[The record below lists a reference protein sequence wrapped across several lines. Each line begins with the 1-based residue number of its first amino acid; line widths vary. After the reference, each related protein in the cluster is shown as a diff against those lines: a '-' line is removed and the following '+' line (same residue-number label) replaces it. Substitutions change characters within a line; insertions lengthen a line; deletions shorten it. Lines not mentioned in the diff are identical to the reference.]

1 MFQRHSL
8 ARFLARKANRNWD
21 AVHRGKSANPREV
34 NGIVEA
40 IALNEE
46 PKLLNWFKMS
56 GAPHARAGVRHRFLK
71 RLEIRGNGPAAC
83 NV

>member
-1 MFQRHSL
+1 
-8 ARFLARKANRNWD
+8 
-21 AVHRGKSANPREV
+21 V

-46 PKLLNWFKMS
+46 PKFLNWFKMS

-71 RLEIRGNGPAAC
+71 RLEIRGMAPWRAKFEIGECAVPY
-83 NV
+83 VGL